1 MSYNPDKVKQI
12 QETLDLQELSE
23 MLTKERQELITKA
36 YPYVEERKFVE
47 GRIIMI
53 NKRMKELQ
61 PDEPDQI

>member
-12 QETLDLQELSE
+12 QETLDLQELAE

-47 GRIIMI
+47 GRIILI

>member
-1 MSYNPDKVKQI
+1 MSDNPNKVKRI
-12 QETLDLQELSE
+12 QETLDLQELAE

-53 NKRMKELQ
+53 NRRMKELQ
-61 PDEPDQI
+61 PDDPDQI

>member
-1 MSYNPDKVKQI
+1 MSYNPDKVKRI
-12 QETLDLQELSE
+12 QETLDLQELAE

>member
-1 MSYNPDKVKQI
+1 MSYNPDKVRII
-12 QETLDLQELSE
+12 QETLDLQELAE

-61 PDEPDQI
+61 PDDPDQI